1 MCIPISGASPAPE
14 DEDHGLEAEIQKESH
29 PRHPHDG
36 DRRKEDVLP
45 ARLLTSSAL
54 LLALVLW
61 AAVGYTL
68 WFFLL
73 R

>member
-1 MCIPISGASPAPE
+1 MAPE
-14 DEDHGLEAEIQKESH
+14 DEHHGLEAEIEKE
-29 PRHPHDG
+29 PHPHDAHHG

-54 LLALVLW
+54 LLALVVW

-68 WFFLL
+68 WFFLV